1 MATIPLCPACARAAR
16 TEGFFDAGSALLT
29 GFREAKF
36 G

>member
-1 MATIPLCPACARAAR
+1 MATIPLSPACARTAR
-16 TEGFFDAGSALLT
+16 SEGFFDAGSALLT

>member
-1 MATIPLCPACARAAR
+1 MIAIPLCPACAWAAR
-16 TEGFFDAGSALLT
+16 PEGFFDSGSTLLT

>member
-16 TEGFFDAGSALLT
+16 TEGVFDAGSTLLT
-29 GFREAKF
+29 GFTEAKF

>member
-1 MATIPLCPACARAAR
+1 MATIPLCPASTRAAR
-16 TEGFFDAGSALLT
+16 TERFFDAGSALLT

>member
-1 MATIPLCPACARAAR
+1 MISIPSCPACARAAHS
-16 TEGFFDAGSALLT
+16 EGFFDAGATLLT